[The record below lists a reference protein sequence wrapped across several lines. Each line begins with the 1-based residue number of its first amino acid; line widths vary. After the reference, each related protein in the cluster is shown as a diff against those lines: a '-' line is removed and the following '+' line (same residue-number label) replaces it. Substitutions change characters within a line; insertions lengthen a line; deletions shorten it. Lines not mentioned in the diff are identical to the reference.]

1 MRMQLQIRRRHRYG
15 RGLGL
20 LAGFIAMLMGMVASA
35 TLGAVQVPFDQAIAA
50 FTDYDADNM
59 GHVIVRTTRAPRA
72 LYAAAIGASLA
83 AAGAVM
89 QAMTRNPLAS
99 PSIMGINAGAASFV
113 VAAITIFS
121 VTSLPMLLTASFA
134 GAAISGTLV
143 FLLSAAGREKLSS
156 MKIVMA
162 GSAVTALFASLTQG
176 MLVHDEAGLN
186 DVLYWLTGSIAG
198 RPLDSL
204 LRVLPFMAAGWLV
217 AFLLARHLNVMEFG
231 DQAAQGLGQQT
242 AIVKLLS
249 GLLVI
254 VLAGAAVA
262 IAGPIGFIGIIVPH
276 IVRSL
281 AGRDYRWLIPYNLV
295 FGALLLLLADLAAR
309 FIIMPEELPVGVM
322 TAAIGVP
329 YFVYIAR
336 RGWGQA

>member
-1 MRMQLQIRRRHRYG
+1 MQIRRRYRYG

-20 LAGFIAMLMGMVASA
+20 LAGFIAMLIGLLASA
-35 TLGAVQVPFDQAIAA
+35 TLGAVQVPFDQAIASFLA
-50 FTDYDADNM
+50 YDVDNM
-59 GHVIVRTTRAPRA
+59 GHVIVRTTRVPRA

-121 VTSLPMLLTASFA
+121 VTSLPLMLAASFT
-134 GAAISGTLV
+134 GAAVSGSLV
-143 FLLSAAGREKLSS
+143 FLLSIAGREKLSS
-156 MKIVMA
+156 MKIIMA

-198 RPLDSL
+198 RPVDAL
-204 LRVLPFMAAGWLV
+204 LRVLPFMAAGWLAAV
-217 AFLLARHLNVMEFG
+217 LLARHLNIMEFG
-231 DQAAQGLGQQT
+231 DQAAQGLGQRT
-242 AIVKLLS
+242 AAIKLLS

-336 RGWGQA
+336 RGWGQG